1 MRPPRI
7 KRSSLRY
14 PLDNVLGTP
23 AMVRLIRVLVYDV
36 NGPVGIT
43 EAAKMAGLS
52 QPGTRKSMEVL
63 ERLGVASRVGTGRA
77 QKFAPKEKNPYL
89 TLFRE
94 IFSLEQRQHEELL
107 QELRN
112 AVGIP
117 EIKNAWL
124 RDIPIE
130 PSHNLE
136 LIVVAETK
144 TISWIGNELRV
155 RVAKIE
161 KQFNLLIEVNV
172 FTRADNPKIPDD
184 AVILWGISEG
194 AEINRP
200 LSIKTHT
207 ESEDRSLR
215 MARAIAELIKSD
227 TSLTQRAIYYTNR
240 LLHEG
245 QGMANNDISE
255 WRQLLETYPPE
266 RLREL
271 LVSKSSRAKR
281 LRRSSP
287 FFSVLTPEE
296 RDRMIKLMEDDQ

>member
-1 MRPPRI
+1 
-7 KRSSLRY
+7 
-14 PLDNVLGTP
+14 
-23 AMVRLIRVLVYDV
+23 
-36 NGPVGIT
+36 
-43 EAAKMAGLS
+43 
-52 QPGTRKSMEVL
+52 MEVL

-194 AEINRP
+194 AE
-200 LSIKTHT
+200 
-207 ESEDRSLR
+207 
-215 MARAIAELIKSD
+215 
-227 TSLTQRAIYYTNR
+227 
-240 LLHEG
+240 
-245 QGMANNDISE
+245 
-255 WRQLLETYPPE
+255 YP
-266 RLREL
+266 
-271 LVSKSSRAKR
+271 VG
-281 LRRSSP
+281 
-287 FFSVLTPEE
+287 
-296 RDRMIKLMEDDQ
+296 D